1 MKEDGKAKNG
11 SNKLSLS
18 PFSLFLVTAS
28 HSEPGSRRENLRNK
42 GFSMHNRLQRIRLSI
57 FSASVILIMLLVG
70 FSGMAQTD
78 AEKAAANPVANK
90 IALEYQSTFQFDYG
104 REEKTGYVGVF
115 QPVIPFSLGPI
126 NFINRPM
133 LSIIASPEVTLG
145 EDGTIPGLPTPPIGQ
160 PGEIIKASG
169 VGDFTY
175 QLFMSPAKPGKIIWG
190 LGPML
195 TFPTASD
202 PQLGNGKY
210 AMGPA
215 GVLLAQPG
223 STTLGLLVGNSW
235 SYTGDSERTDT
246 SQFMMQYFIT
256 QGLGGGWSVGTQPF
270 MSANWKAEDKKW
282 LVPIGGGINKLFSG
296 SVPIQIKVHFY
307 WHAVRPDSAS
317 NWTMMITVQPVIL
330 M

>member
-1 MKEDGKAKNG
+1 
-11 SNKLSLS
+11 
-18 PFSLFLVTAS
+18 
-28 HSEPGSRRENLRNK
+28 
-42 GFSMHNRLQRIRLSI
+42 MHNRFLRRRFSI
-57 FSASVILIMLLVG
+57 FLVSAILIIILVG
-70 FSGMAQTD
+70 LSGMAQSE

-104 REEKTGYVGVF
+104 KEEKTGYVGVF

-160 PGEIIKASG
+160 PGEILKASG

-195 TFPTASD
+195 TFPTASA

-223 STTLGLLVGNSW
+223 SMTLGLLVGNSW
-235 SYTGDSERTDT
+235 SYAGDPERSDT

-256 QGLGGGWSVGTQPF
+256 QGLGGGWSVGTQPL
-270 MSANWKAEDKKW
+270 MSANWKAKDDAW
-282 LVPIGGGINKLFSG
+282 LVPVGGGINKLFSG
-296 SVPIQIKVHFY
+296 KVPIQVKVHFY
-307 WHAVRPDSAS
+307 WHVVRPDSAS
-317 NWTMMITVQPVIL
+317 NWTMMITIQPVIL
-330 M
+330 L